1 LCRLSCREKFRSI
14 DEVKAIWKDYF
25 VFGFVRN
32 PWDRAYSLYKDIV
45 GTNHFIHQ
53 HGPRCSLQWGSFC
66 RDPFNEFDRLLDTGV
81 CMMDVRNVHNK
92 RQQGVYSSSRYS
104 KP

>member
-1 LCRLSCREKFRSI
+1 VLNPNHTHTSGRLSCREKFRSI

-32 PWDRAYSLYKDIV
+32 PWDRAYSLFKDIV
-45 GTNHFIHQ
+45 GTNHFMHK

-66 RDPFNEFDRLLDTGV
+66 RNPFGEFDRLVDTGV
-81 CMMDVRNVHNK
+81 W
-92 RQQGVYSSSRYS
+92 
-104 KP
+104 